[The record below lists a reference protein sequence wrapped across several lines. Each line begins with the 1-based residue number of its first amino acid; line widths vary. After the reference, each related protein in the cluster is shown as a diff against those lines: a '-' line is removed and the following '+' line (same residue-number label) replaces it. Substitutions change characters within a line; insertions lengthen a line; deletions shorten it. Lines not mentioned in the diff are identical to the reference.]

1 MMYTKSMD
9 LYQKIEE
16 LKDLINQDIRIKN
29 LLEAEAKMNASEEV
43 QLLSYKKDIATS
55 EYSDILNH
63 YDRDSETAIKY
74 QKKLYE
80 AKKALDEH
88 PLVKEYMKCY
98 IIVRDLYNEIN
109 SVLFSNLEENLSP
122 KGK

>member
-16 LKDLINQDIRIKN
+16 LKDLLNEDERVKK
-29 LLEAEAKMNASEEV
+29 LLEAEKKMNASEEV
-43 QLLSYKKDIATS
+43 QLLSYKKDVASS

-63 YDRDSETAIKY
+63 YSRDSEEAIKY

-88 PLVKEYMKCY
+88 PLVREYMTSY
-98 IIVRDLYNEIN
+98 IAVRDLYNEIN